1 MKKIQPEEGK
11 SADIVSENIE
21 RLKELFP
28 DAFSEGG
35 VDFDVLRQLLGDAK
49 VLDEGEEKYGLVW
62 HGKKKARQIALTP
75 STGTLLPCPE
85 ESVDWD
91 TTKNLFIEGDNLEVL
106 KLLQKSYANKV
117 KMIYIDPPYNTGKE
131 FIYPDKFQENLD
143 TYLKYT
149 GQVDD
154 EGIKFSS
161 NTETTGRKHTNWLS
175 MMMPRLKLARDLL
188 SKDGTIFI
196 SIDDNEQAHLKTL
209 CDEVFGPENF
219 IATII
224 WHKMDSPKNSA
235 KYLSEDHDYVL
246 LYAKNAE
253 VWRPNLLPRSEKMVE
268 RYKNPDSDPRGPWL
282 LGDLAARNYYS
293 KGVYSIETPSGKVIP
308 GPPAGSF
315 WRISEEKFKEYD
327 KDNRIWWGES
337 GGNRPGIKKFLSEVR
352 DGVVPQTYWSWKDV
366 GSTRNAKQDLSR
378 LLQASSGE
386 ELFVTPKPIGLIMR
400 MLQIATGCG

>member
-1 MKKIQPEEGK
+1 MKKVQPEEGK

-35 VDFDVLRQLLGDAK
+35 VDFEVLRQLLGDAR
-49 VLDEGEEKYGLVW
+49 VLDEGEEKYGLNW

-154 EGIKFSS
+154 EGVKFSS
-161 NTETTGRKHTNWLS
+161 NTETTGRKHTAWLN
-175 MMMPRLKLARDLL
+175 MMFPRLKLARSLL
-188 SKDGTIFI
+188 SKSGVIFI
-196 SIDDNEQAHLKTL
+196 SIDDNEQANLKTL

-253 VWRPNLLPRSEKMVE
+253 IWRPNLLPRSEKMVE

-337 GGNRPGIKKFLSEVR
+337 GDNRPGIKKFLSEVR
-352 DGVVPQTYWSWKDV
+352 NGVVPQTY
-366 GSTRNAKQDLSR
+366 
-378 LLQASSGE
+378 
-386 ELFVTPKPIGLIMR
+386 
-400 MLQIATGCG
+400 